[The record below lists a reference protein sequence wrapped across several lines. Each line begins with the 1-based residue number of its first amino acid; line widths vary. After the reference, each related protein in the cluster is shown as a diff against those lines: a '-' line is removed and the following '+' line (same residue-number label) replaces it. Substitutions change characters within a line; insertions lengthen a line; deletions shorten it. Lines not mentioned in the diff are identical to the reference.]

1 MIHSEGQKPCHGQSY
16 ARSALQYSVRLQ
28 IYLGV
33 ALVILCDD
41 NESLGLALSLSLYL
55 CLIKYA
61 AINRKVSQ

>member
-1 MIHSEGQKPCHGQSY
+1 MIHSEGQRPCHGQSY

-41 NESLGLALSLSLYL
+41 NESLGLALSLSLS
-55 CLIKYA
+55 ISA
-61 AINRKVSQ
+61 